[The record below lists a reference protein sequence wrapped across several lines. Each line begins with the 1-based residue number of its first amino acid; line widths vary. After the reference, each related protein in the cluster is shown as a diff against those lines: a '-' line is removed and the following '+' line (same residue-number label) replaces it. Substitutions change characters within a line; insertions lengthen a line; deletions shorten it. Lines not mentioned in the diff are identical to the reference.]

1 MRLTARGDVSRL
13 NQLIWDLGAIR
24 EKIGMTPVV

>member
-1 MRLTARGDVSRL
+1 MRLTARGRIR

-24 EKIGMTPVV
+24 EKIGMKPAV